1 MKGNLPAVC
10 VDCGE
15 HIMYS
20 KKPGQTHAD
29 YLRKH
34 RCPECGNFA
43 LKTESLDI

>member
-1 MKGNLPAVC
+1 MKDNLPGICA
-10 VDCGE
+10 DCGE

-29 YLRKH
+29 YLKKI

-43 LKTESLDI
+43 LKTESSDL